1 MTLRRQC
8 AVIIGRIHPFDTEA
22 QEDVHTRS
30 TDTIPRLP
38 HVTLHTLARCSTQLA
53 DDAHGNFGRITRGR
67 HDMSRALL
75 LRHMREGRMRLVKC
89 ERLPSHVYGRP
100 GLKREASCHCQQNQ
114 THIEISSER
123 THTNFSWVFG
133 YSCKVP
139 AGKVLP
145 SCWRFLVIGDR
156 WTELL
161 PRCRRFLECVNF
173 SSPLSWRASSTTS
186 KKQQASFVL
195 TLGQRLTGRRSFTE
209 KQSAALA
216 LTERDLVLQ
225 LLQAVR
231 GLSRA
236 PMHA

>member
-67 HDMSRALL
+67 HEMSRALL

-114 THIEISSER
+114 TTLKSPANER
-123 THTNFSWVFG
+123 TQTSLVGRQCDRPRFTRAQSSRVW
-133 YSCKVP
+133 SR
-139 AGKVLP
+139 P
-145 SCWRFLVIGDR
+145 SAQSSRDTSPPPTGEKTYFLRFLVRI
-156 WTELL
+156 
-161 PRCRRFLECVNF
+161 
-173 SSPLSWRASSTTS
+173 SS
-186 KKQQASFVL
+186 
-195 TLGQRLTGRRSFTE
+195 
-209 KQSAALA
+209 
-216 LTERDLVLQ
+216 
-225 LLQAVR
+225 
-231 GLSRA
+231 
-236 PMHA
+236 

>member
-67 HDMSRALL
+67 HEMSRALL

-114 THIEISSER
+114 TTLKSPPNEAHKLL
-123 THTNFSWVFG
+123 SWVG
-133 YSCKVP
+133 N
-139 AGKVLP
+139 A
-145 SCWRFLVIGDR
+145 
-156 WTELL
+156 
-161 PRCRRFLECVNF
+161 
-173 SSPLSWRASSTTS
+173 
-186 KKQQASFVL
+186 
-195 TLGQRLTGRRSFTE
+195 TGRVSRERSQVGFG
-209 KQSAALA
+209 ADLA
-216 LTERDLVLQ
+216 LKAAGTPLRPQ
-225 LLQAVR
+225 RVR
-231 GLSRA
+231 K
-236 PMHA
+236 PTF